1 MRPWYNYKELM
12 SLPISPFVPNI
23 KQIDTPTTNMVL
35 KWLILIALVLFVGF
49 VIIFWFG
56 GTSFSDK
63 DVVLL
68 LDGPAQ
74 SAAGDE
80 AVYTL
85 TYRNNT
91 NVDLKDISFTFFYPD
106 DSVVI
111 ASESFSQSLT
121 ERFIVDKLLPGQEA
135 KREFHAFLI
144 GDKGDVK
151 EARIKAVFNAGSLR
165 SAFEKE
171 TSFSSTITSL
181 PVPIT
186 LSVPPSAISG
196 QEVNY
201 VLDYRNESGSDIRD
215 IRFEFAFPE
224 GFTVKQTTP
233 NPLQGQTTWEIP
245 LLKQGSGA
253 RITVRGT
260 LIGDERD
267 VKEVSVILKRKIQST
282 YVDYERALSSTIM
295 SSPLLNVSLSVNGS
309 RTYITTIGD
318 QLTYTISFRNVSRYN
333 LIGMTLA
340 AKLDG
345 DMYDLSSVYAGS
357 GFFDIGTRTI
367 VWNAGGVPDFA
378 EFSSGKSGKVEF
390 RVSLKQLLSGA
401 QGTRNFS
408 VKTTATLGTTNVPI
422 GLDGDQV
429 STQDSIVTKIA
440 TQPMLKPVIYYEDP
454 AFGSSGPM
462 PPEIGKETLFTVHWQ
477 VINPGN
483 DVSGAMV
490 RGTLP
495 PGVTWKNVMSTG
507 TGQQQP
513 TYDKNKSQVLWDIGF
528 LPQGTGVSS
537 PNYEVSFQVGVTPSP
552 SQRNNF
558 AVIIKDVTLSGTDV
572 YTTQDVTRVIDQ
584 ITTSDT
590 IDRPDEGMVQ

>member
-1 MRPWYNYKELM
+1 MA
-12 SLPISPFVPNI
+12 LPISPLVPNI
-23 KQIDTPTTNMVL
+23 NRIDTPTLNTVL
-35 KWLILIALVLFVGF
+35 KWLILVALVLFVGF

-63 DVVLL
+63 DVILL

-74 SAAGDE
+74 AAAGDE

-121 ERFIVDKLLPGQEA
+121 EQFTIDKLSPGEEA
-135 KREFHAFLI
+135 KKEFHAFLI

-151 EARIKAVFNAGSLR
+151 EARVKAVFNAGSLR

-171 TSFSSTITSL
+171 TSLSTTITSL
-181 PVPIT
+181 PIPIT
-186 LSVPPSAISG
+186 LSVPPSAVSG
-196 QEVNY
+196 QEVSY
-201 VLDYRNESGSDIRD
+201 VLDYRNESGGDISDV
-215 IRFEFAFPE
+215 RFEFTFPE
-224 GFTVKQTTP
+224 GFAIKQTTP
-233 NPLQGQTTWEIP
+233 NPSQGQTIWEIP
-245 LLKQGSGA
+245 LLRQGGGA
-253 RITVRGT
+253 RIIVRGI
-260 LIGDERD
+260 LVGDERD
-267 VKEVSVILKRKIQST
+267 VKEVSVVLKRKMQDSYI
-282 YVDYERALSSTIM
+282 DYERASSSTIM
-295 SSPLLNVSLSVNGS
+295 SSPLLNVSLLVNGS
-309 RTYITTIGD
+309 RTYITTVGD
-318 QLTYTISFRNVSRYN
+318 QLTYSISFRNVSRHD
-333 LIGMTLA
+333 LIGVTLT

-345 DMYDLSSVYAGS
+345 DMYDLNSVYAGS
-357 GFFDIGTRTI
+357 GFFDAGTRTI
-367 VWNAGGVPDFA
+367 VWNSGGVPDFA

-390 RVSLKQLLSGA
+390 RVTLKPSLSGA

-408 VKTTATLGTTNVPI
+408 VKTTATLSTANVPI

-429 STQDSIVTKIA
+429 YTQDSIVTKIA

-477 VINPGN
+477 IINPGN
-483 DVSGAMV
+483 DVSGATV

-495 PGVTWKNVMSTG
+495 AGVTWKNVMSTG

-513 TYDKNKSQVLWDIGF
+513 TYDKNKSQVLWNIGF
-528 LPQGTGVSS
+528 LPQGTGVTATS
-537 PNYEVSFQVGVTPSP
+537 YEVSFQVGVTPSP
-552 SQRNNF
+552 SQRNNP
-558 AVIIKDVTLSGTDV
+558 AVIMKSITLSGTDV
-572 YTTQDVTRVIDQ
+572 YTTQDVTQVIDQ

-590 IDRPDEGMVQ
+590 VDRPDDGTVQ